1 MVQTLRTG
9 ARKTVRTG
17 GSDARFLSTGHLIYS
32 VGGIVFAAP
41 FDVGAAELRG
51 EAVPVVEGVRRSASG
66 VLLLAVSDSGVLAYQ
81 PGPAG
86 ADRGLRGLAIGD
98 RSGTIKNI
106 AVAAGGVHPRARVA

>member
-51 EAVPVVEGVRRSASG
+51 EAVPVVEGVRRCTSG

-86 ADRGLRGLAIGD
+86 ADQGFADSRLVTAPAPSRTC
-98 RSGTIKNI
+98 RCR
-106 AVAAGGVHPRARVA
+106 GGVHPRARVA